1 MPTNNV
7 NHFNVDVPNTA
18 ALLSASALGPGAL
31 LLVESATTQT
41 GAYAQIAAISLV
53 AGTSVY
59 PVWDLV
65 GAVTQWYRTRLS
77 NSGATAYTAYGP
89 TFQTAFTAYSAPSAA
104 PTVVP
109 VQYCTLDDIRTR
121 LAGDVPNMDA
131 SFDAQITA
139 LIVDVSDGINSEVQ
153 AMRAQPEGWSF
164 VASTTPVT
172 RRYTG
177 YPGGTDFLLIDDAV
191 SVTSVVLLDQQG
203 NLQQTLVL
211 GQDYLP
217 WPLNTLPIIGL
228 KALVGSAGS
237 TWNGYWPQWYG
248 GIQITMITGY
258 GLVVPPDLHDVAVTE
273 TIRAYESARAGENDA
288 VGVGPLGTIV
298 VSKAFT
304 DKSRRILNRYS
315 NRMGWF
321 R

>member
-31 LLVESATTQT
+31 LLVESSLTQA
-41 GAYAQIAAISLV
+41 GAYAQIQAIPLV
-53 AGTSVY
+53 AKQSVY
-59 PVWDLV
+59 PVWDLL
-65 GAVTQWYRTRLS
+65 GIVTQWYRTRLS
-77 NSGATAYTAYGP
+77 NSGGTANTAYGAP
-89 TFQTAFTAYSAPSAA
+89 FQTGFTAYSAPSAA
-104 PTVVP
+104 PTSVP
-109 VQYCTLDDIRTR
+109 VQYCTLDDVRSR
-121 LAGDVPNMDA
+121 LGGDVPNMDA
-131 SFDAQITA
+131 SFDATITA
-139 LIVDVSDGINSEVQ
+139 LIVDISDGINSEVQ

-164 VASTTPVT
+164 VASTTAVA

-191 SVTSVVLLDQQG
+191 SISSVVLLDQQG
-203 NLQQTLVL
+203 NVQQTLVL

-237 TWNGYWPQWYG
+237 TWSGYWPQWYG
-248 GIQITMITGY
+248 GVQVTLLPGY
-258 GLVVPPDLHDVAVTE
+258 SLVIPPDLHDVAVTE

-288 VGVGPLGTIV
+288 VGVGPLGTII